1 MQLTQGE
8 HLHSLSGAANSAS
21 QSSQVWIFIS
31 IFSWYLRLWSLWWYR
46 LAKRPKLLLYPNN
59 YGAKCETVN
68 YLITRESSIRCSS
81 GYPDVSLLRCSSSGG
96 HRGVPKIATKQ
107 SPQRVLGLAQC
118 ALLIWKVSRRYP
130 SDGYAVC
137 GLLSVSRGSVRTF
150 SLCRRTICS
159 GFWCTNTTASPLG
172 SALTIKAL
180 QRHFPHFMHIT
191 FLPLTTRGR

>member
-31 IFSWYLRLWSLWWYR
+31 IFSWYLRLWSLWWQNDQSCYFIQIIMA
-46 LAKRPKLLLYPNN
+46 LNVKQW
-59 YGAKCETVN
+59 TTW
-68 YLITRESSIRCSS
+68 LITPESSIRCSS

-107 SPQRVLGLAQC
+107 SPQRVLRLAQC
-118 ALLIWKVSRRYP
+118 ALLIWEVSRRYP

-172 SALTIKAL
+172 SAPTIKAL

>member
-118 ALLIWKVSRRYP
+118 ALLIWEVSRRYP
-130 SDGYAVC
+130 SDGLRA
-137 GLLSVSRGSVRTF
+137 
-150 SLCRRTICS
+150 
-159 GFWCTNTTASPLG
+159 PLG
-172 SALTIKAL
+172 EQGQCPYFQPL
-180 QRHFPHFMHIT
+180 QKDDLFWFLMHKHNSFPSGLSTDH
-191 FLPLTTRGR
+191 

>member
-1 MQLTQGE
+1 M
-8 HLHSLSGAANSAS
+8 N
-21 QSSQVWIFIS
+21 IFIVCLELQTQLLS
-31 IFSWYLRLWSLWWYR
+31 PHRFGFSFPFFPDIYVSDHSDGIGWQNDQSCYFIQIIMAL
-46 LAKRPKLLLYPNN
+46 N
-59 YGAKCETVN
+59 VN

-118 ALLIWKVSRRYP
+118 ALLIWEVSRRYP

-159 GFWCTNTTASPLG
+159 GF
-172 SALTIKAL
+172 
-180 QRHFPHFMHIT
+180 
-191 FLPLTTRGR
+191 